1 MSPTRYTPKLA
12 EIGERDIAQPALS
25 RWIVR
30 LGWQLAVTPR
40 QSGSNELPQWRFAKD
55 SFLRRHRVRTLIGKA
70 ILGFAIAAITVTG
83 SWAQAQPQWKD
94 RAEYDLSAAI
104 TQAIQANDGAKALE
118 LVKQWKEKYPTSDF
132 KNTWAQYEL
141 NAYRLMNDPKGMMS
155 SAESILSTTP
165 DDLTAN
171 YWVCTLTIANNLTSE
186 AELARAE
193 KSGNMLANLTKP
205 AAVPE
210 ASWPP
215 IQKEM
220 TSLGHKCLGVIA
232 LNRKEL
238 PKAETEFTAS
248 LKVKGEDAQLNSLLG
263 NVLLAQKDPEK
274 QSDALFHYA
283 RAASYTGTGALP
295 DATRSQLDTFFVNAY
310 NRYHGEDPQGMQELR
325 TLAKNNALPPAGFK
339 VLSSVEKDLA
349 ADKKMQEEQP
359 QRFFWVRLKSALTA
373 PNGMEYFNGGMK
385 DALVPTKDQAPLK
398 GKVVS
403 STKKS
408 FTLALSDDT
417 TPEATVVLGKP
428 LKQELAPG
436 TVVEFWGVP
445 QKLTLE
451 PFNLEFLID
460 GEVAEYR
467 IVP

>member
-1 MSPTRYTPKLA
+1 
-12 EIGERDIAQPALS
+12 
-25 RWIVR
+25 
-30 LGWQLAVTPR
+30 
-40 QSGSNELPQWRFAKD
+40 
-55 SFLRRHRVRTLIGKA
+55 VRTLIGKA

>member
-1 MSPTRYTPKLA
+1 MNC
-12 EIGERDIAQPALS
+12 
-25 RWIVR
+25 
-30 LGWQLAVTPR
+30 LG
-40 QSGSNELPQWRFAKD
+40 GRFAKD

-70 ILGFAIAAITVTG
+70 ILAVVIAATITVAG
-83 SWAQAQPQWKD
+83 IWAQAQPQWKD
-94 RAEYDLSAAI
+94 RAEYDLSAEI
-104 TQAIQANDGAKALE
+104 TKAIQANDGAKALE
-118 LVKQWKEKYPTSDF
+118 FLKQWKEKYPTSDF
-132 KNTWAQYEL
+132 KNTWPQYEL

-155 SAESILSTTP
+155 AAESILAATP

-171 YWVCTLTIANNLTSE
+171 YWVCTLTIANNLTTDADLS
-186 AELARAE
+186 RAE
-193 KSGNMLANLTKP
+193 KSGNMLAKLTKP
-205 AAVPE
+205 AAVPD

-220 TSLGHKCLGVIA
+220 TSLGHKCLGVVA
-232 LNRKEL
+232 LNRKEY
-238 PKAETEFTAS
+238 PKAESEFVAS
-248 LKVKGEDAQLNSLLG
+248 LKIKGEDAQLNSLLG

-274 QSDALFHYA
+274 QSDALFNYA
-283 RAASYTGTGALP
+283 RAASYTGPGALP

-325 TLAKNNALPPAGFK
+325 TLAKAHALPPAGFK
-339 VLSSVEKDLA
+339 ILSSVERDVA

-359 QRFFWVRLKSALTA
+359 QRYFWTRLKSALTA
-373 PNGMEYFNGGMK
+373 PNGMEYFDGGMK

-398 GKVVS
+398 GKVIS

-417 TPEATVVLGKP
+417 TPEVTVVLGKP
-428 LKQELAPG
+428 MKQELAPG

-445 QKLTLE
+445 QKLTLD

>member
-1 MSPTRYTPKLA
+1 M
-12 EIGERDIAQPALS
+12 
-25 RWIVR
+25 
-30 LGWQLAVTPR
+30 
-40 QSGSNELPQWRFAKD
+40 
-55 SFLRRHRVRTLIGKA
+55 RTLIGKA

-83 SWAQAQPQWKD
+83 VWAQAQPQWKD

-171 YWVCTLTIANNLTSE
+171 YWICTLTIANNLTSE

-238 PKAETEFTAS
+238 PKAETEFTES
-248 LKVKGEDAQLNSLLG
+248 LKIKGEDAQLNSLLG

-339 VLSSVEKDLA
+339 VLSSVEKDVA
-349 ADKKMQEEQP
+349 ADKKMQAEQP
-359 QRFFWVRLKSALTA
+359 QRFFWIRLKSALTA
-373 PNGMEYFNGGMK
+373 PNGKEYFDGGMK

-445 QKLTLE
+445 QKLTPE

>member
-1 MSPTRYTPKLA
+1 M
-12 EIGERDIAQPALS
+12 
-25 RWIVR
+25 
-30 LGWQLAVTPR
+30 
-40 QSGSNELPQWRFAKD
+40 
-55 SFLRRHRVRTLIGKA
+55 RTLIGKA

>member
-1 MSPTRYTPKLA
+1 M
-12 EIGERDIAQPALS
+12 
-25 RWIVR
+25 
-30 LGWQLAVTPR
+30 
-40 QSGSNELPQWRFAKD
+40 
-55 SFLRRHRVRTLIGKA
+55 RTLIGKA

-155 SAESILSTTP
+155 SAESILSTAP

-186 AELARAE
+186 PELARAE
-193 KSGNMLANLTKP
+193 KSGNMLANLTRP